1 MENLRDYVT
10 DLLSAKK
17 KTKIELAKF
26 MGVAPQ
32 VVNTILV
39 KSNPRKITV
48 KKIAEFLEITPEEL
62 QNKINI
68 INGVAEGLTN
78 DTNTPEESVRR
89 IEIENNKIELPYVP
103 AACRATFTE
112 TFTNRNIMETFSILA
127 VPGERYDRDIIFEV
141 NGDSMEPYYYDKMKV
156 RARLV
161 DVSEWEYI
169 NSGVFIVA
177 YRNHLV
183 IKRIKNNDLMAL
195 GHLQLHSDNTT
206 LGGSQIIPKKELQ
219 HIWRVVRIVDAPV
232 R

>member
-1 MENLRDYVT
+1 MENLRDYIT
-10 DLLSAKK
+10 NLLSARKK
-17 KTKIELAKF
+17 SKIELANF

-39 KSNPRKITV
+39 KSNPRKSTV
-48 KKIAEFLEITPEEL
+48 KKIADFLEIKPEEL
-62 QNKINI
+62 QFEIDR
-68 INGVAEGLTN
+68 INGRFIDN
-78 DTNTPEESVRR
+78 K
-89 IEIENNKIELPYVP
+89 NNQLILETTATRVKAYEQLIELPYVP
-103 AACRATFTE
+103 AACRATFAE
-112 TFTNRNIMETFSILA
+112 TYTNQNIMETFTIFAEPNES
-127 VPGERYDRDIIFEV
+127 YDKDIIFEV

-183 IKRIKNNDLMAL
+183 IKRIKNNDLMSL

>member
-1 MENLRDYVT
+1 MENLREYIT

-17 KTKIELAKF
+17 QTKIELANY
-26 MGVAPQ
+26 MGIAPQ

-39 KSNPRKITV
+39 KSNPRKSTV
-48 KKIAEFLEITPEEL
+48 KKMAEFLEISPEEL
-62 QNKINI
+62 QFNI
-68 INGVAEGLTN
+68 DRINGRIMN
-78 DTNTPEESVRR
+78 YNSNTEEAVTTATKVRAY
-89 IEIENNKIELPYVP
+89 ENLIELPYVP

-112 TFTNRNIMETFSILA
+112 TFTNQNIMETFTIFA
-127 VPGERYDRDIIFEV
+127 EPGERYEKDIIFEV
-141 NGDSMEPYYYDKMKV
+141 NGDSMEPYYYDKMKI

-161 DVSEWEYI
+161 DPSEWEYI

-177 YRNHLV
+177 FRNHLV